1 MEAQHVA
8 NLRALRVAAFA
19 AGKALEFDR
28 SLRVRV
34 GQLARRDLRPKAIE
48 KVDQDFEIRIHSIR

>member
-1 MEAQHVA
+1 MQAEHVA

-19 AGKALEFDR
+19 AGKAFEFDR
-28 SLRVRV
+28 GLRVRF
-34 GQLARRDLRPKAIE
+34 GQLVSRDLRPKAIE